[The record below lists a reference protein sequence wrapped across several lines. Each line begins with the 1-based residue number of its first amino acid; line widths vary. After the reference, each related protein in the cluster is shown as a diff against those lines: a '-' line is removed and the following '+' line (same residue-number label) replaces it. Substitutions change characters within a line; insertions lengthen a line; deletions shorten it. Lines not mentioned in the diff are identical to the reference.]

1 MTDFLDF
8 QAFEDSKV
16 NEIDNTEENLVDNVI
31 DDDFIDYENEFNES
45 AADYYAFTN
54 VSMSVEDAMQDS
66 FIDFDYS
73 QEANN
78 YCPEDYDSNNEIID
92 EFKNSGKKIKDFI
105 STLLIPQ
112 GLENIRYQSRNLKNE
127 CVRDDELKK
136 DLENDELYDELFAVK
151 EKLRLDL
158 DIQNFKNQ
166 CFSVNDLLNKHGLFL
181 RVYELKD
188 KFRYLIKQDSKK
200 KTVLRELSSYII
212 EKFNR
217 FNIARVEFSKKLRQ
231 TFCPINII
239 YKPVKKVDDII
250 NCFFGEKLNKA
261 FRVSFNETSKI
272 KHCSAWQCYF
282 CFNYCTRKE
291 KFDHHFESCT
301 G

>member
-16 NEIDNTEENLVDNVI
+16 NEIDSTEENLVDDVI

-158 DIQNFKNQ
+158 DI
-166 CFSVNDLLNKHGLFL
+166 
-181 RVYELKD
+181 
-188 KFRYLIKQDSKK
+188 
-200 KTVLRELSSYII
+200 
-212 EKFNR
+212 
-217 FNIARVEFSKKLRQ
+217 
-231 TFCPINII
+231 
-239 YKPVKKVDDII
+239 
-250 NCFFGEKLNKA
+250 
-261 FRVSFNETSKI
+261 
-272 KHCSAWQCYF
+272 
-282 CFNYCTRKE
+282 
-291 KFDHHFESCT
+291 
-301 G
+301 

>member
-8 QAFEDSKV
+8 EAFEDSKV
-16 NEIDNTEENLVDNVI
+16 NEIDSTEENLVDDVI

-54 VSMSVEDAMQDS
+54 VSMNVEDAMQDS

-92 EFKNSGKKIKDFI
+92 EFKNSGKKIEDFI

-112 GLENIRYQSRNLKNE
+112 GFENIRYQSKNLKKE

-158 DIQNFKNQ
+158 DI
-166 CFSVNDLLNKHGLFL
+166 
-181 RVYELKD
+181 
-188 KFRYLIKQDSKK
+188 
-200 KTVLRELSSYII
+200 
-212 EKFNR
+212 
-217 FNIARVEFSKKLRQ
+217 
-231 TFCPINII
+231 
-239 YKPVKKVDDII
+239 
-250 NCFFGEKLNKA
+250 
-261 FRVSFNETSKI
+261 
-272 KHCSAWQCYF
+272 
-282 CFNYCTRKE
+282 
-291 KFDHHFESCT
+291 
-301 G
+301 

>member
-1 MTDFLDF
+1 M
-8 QAFEDSKV
+8 
-16 NEIDNTEENLVDNVI
+16 
-31 DDDFIDYENEFNES
+31 
-45 AADYYAFTN
+45 
-54 VSMSVEDAMQDS
+54 
-66 FIDFDYS
+66 
-73 QEANN
+73 
-78 YCPEDYDSNNEIID
+78 
-92 EFKNSGKKIKDFI
+92 
-105 STLLIPQ
+105 
-112 GLENIRYQSRNLKNE
+112 LK
-127 CVRDDELKK
+127 
-136 DLENDELYDELFAVK
+136 
-151 EKLRLDL
+151 
-158 DIQNFKNQ
+158 
-166 CFSVNDLLNKHGLFL
+166 KHGLFL
-181 RVYELKD
+181 SVYELKD

-231 TFCPINII
+231 TFCTINII

-272 KHCSAWQCYF
+272 KHCSAWQYYF

-291 KFDHHFESCT
+291 KFDHHFENCT